1 MIKRKLNQLNGI
13 NLLYL
18 SAFKTSEDLKSE
30 CNMKA
35 MLLLQPGRLDILHMN
50 TVCIVRTVFEE
61 RAVDVMSPCKSRHV
75 SRVSRQT
82 DRVYISPSIEYSL
95 QNYTL
100 RNHSLY
106 VGNLRVL
113 TLSVSWDFFE
123 KTVVPETILF
133 ENLGN
138 LTEQFF

>member
-1 MIKRKLNQLNGI
+1 
-13 NLLYL
+13 
-18 SAFKTSEDLKSE
+18 
-30 CNMKA
+30 MKA
-35 MLLLQPGRLDILHMN
+35 KLLLQPGRLDILHMN

-75 SRVSRQT
+75 SRVPTNSDGVSRQT

-100 RNHSLY
+100 RNLSLY

-113 TLSVSWDFFE
+113 TLSVCWDFVE
-123 KTVVPETILF
+123 KTVVPETTIF

-138 LTEQFF
+138 LTDHSFNTYY